1 MYDIKIWADGSC
13 LRNGKDNPQAG
24 WAAILSCNNKKKFL
38 SGKIEA
44 EKPTNNI
51 AELTAVIK
59 AVEAIKPDTECKVEI
74 LTDSKYVTDAI
85 ANKYVHNWVK
95 NGWKT
100 TSKAPV
106 ANKELWVSLI
116 NVCKGH
122 AKCKFSFTHVD
133 GHSGDVN
140 NELCDKLARAAA
152 SK

>member
-1 MYDIKIWADGSC
+1 MFNITIYADGSC
-13 LRNGKDNPQAG
+13 IRNGKDGAKAG
-24 WAAILSCNNKKKFL
+24 WAAILSCNNKTKQL
-38 SGKIEA
+38 SGKIEC
-44 EKPTNNI
+44 EKPTNNV
-51 AELTAVIK
+51 AELTAVI
-59 AVEAIKPDTECKVEI
+59 EAISAIKVDAECQVEI
-74 LTDSKYVTDAI
+74 VTDSKYVTDSI
-85 ANKYVHNWVK
+85 NNKYIHGWIK
-95 NGWKT
+95 NGWRT
-100 TSKAPV
+100 VSKAPV